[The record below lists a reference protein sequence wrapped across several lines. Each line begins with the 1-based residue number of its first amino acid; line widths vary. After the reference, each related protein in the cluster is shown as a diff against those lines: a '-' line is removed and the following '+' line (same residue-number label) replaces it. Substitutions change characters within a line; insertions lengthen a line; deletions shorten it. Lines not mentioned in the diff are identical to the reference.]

1 MPEGFGSQG
10 APVESEDEPGDALGI
25 LQPGW
30 ALVVVGD
37 GVAACAAQDRRWRW
51 TGSAWI
57 RVSPMWRIWQGLG
70 VAGAAWLVAV
80 GTWLPVLAILAGRHG
95 AANTLWFWGGVLGGI
110 AAASTLALGAW
121 DRLCRSGFGPPSS
134 DGEVI
139 ATYPDDTPLPSRLV
153 LGWLGDRPLHVVAAD
168 NDTDQVT
175 VVITVYEPDPAIWE
189 PRFKSRR
196 KP

>member
-1 MPEGFGSQG
+1 MTYPR
-10 APVESEDEPGDALGI
+10 
-25 LQPGW
+25 
-30 ALVVVGD
+30 LVF
-37 GVAACAAQDRRWRW
+37 
-51 TGSAWI
+51 
-57 RVSPMWRIWQGLG
+57 RVH
-70 VAGAAWLVAV
+70 AV
-80 GTWLPVLAILAGRHG
+80 QRMAERVIDIPAVRSVL
-95 AANTLWFWGGVLGGI
+95 
-110 AAASTLALGAW
+110 
-121 DRLCRSGFGPPSS
+121 D

-168 NDTDQVT
+168 NDTDQGT